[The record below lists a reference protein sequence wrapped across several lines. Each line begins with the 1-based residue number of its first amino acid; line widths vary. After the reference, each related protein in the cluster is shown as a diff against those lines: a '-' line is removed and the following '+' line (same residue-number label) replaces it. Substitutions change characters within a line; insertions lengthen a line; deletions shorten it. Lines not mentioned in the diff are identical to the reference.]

1 MVNVNPVRN
10 NTSPSANS
18 VESNKNNVPRKR
30 KVNPRNIRPVPIFVL
45 SDTIVYLYGVDEKF
59 CFGICVN

>member
-18 VESNKNNVPRKR
+18 VESNKNSVPRKR

-45 SDTIVYLYGVDEKF
+45 SDTIVFLLVSMNSAVSES
-59 CFGICVN
+59 VT